1 MGINVKIQKSPKPID
16 IVTAEARLERDLKSC
31 MRCRY
36 FHGNNRQC
44 IVKKCVKEDVKQ
56 PEITVEEKQSKCFGC
71 PYPHTEGYCFPCM
84 KEALEVIKKK
94 PTVIEQE
101 EKKDG

>member
-1 MGINVKIQKSPKPID
+1 MGINVRMQNAPKPDGI
-16 IVTAEARLERDLKSC
+16 ITAQVKLENDLRSC
-31 MRCRY
+31 MRCQF

-44 IVKKCVKEDVKQ
+44 LAKKCVKEEKKQ
-56 PEITVEEKQSKCFGC
+56 TEITVEEKAEINCFGC

-84 KEALEVIKKK
+84 KEILGLIKK
-94 PTVIEQE
+94 PIVIEQE